1 MAIFNKL
8 ADLPITGGGTVTCKN
23 YGGTDIPSGSGVL
36 LDTTNVQGSNSAPGV
51 VLPTAAGGVAGTL
64 GIAMETI
71 PAGKNGRVMYAG
83 GYPMIADGAITAGNF
98 VQISDTAAK
107 MGRAKLCG
115 AATIQL
121 GQALS
126 TAADGD
132 PVLVLI
138 DKAKNA

>member
-1 MAIFNKL
+1 
-8 ADLPITGGGTVTCKN
+8 
-23 YGGTDIPSGSGVL
+23 
-36 LDTTNVQGSNSAPGV
+36 
-51 VLPTAAGGVAGTL
+51 
-64 GIAMETI
+64 METI
-71 PAGKNGRVMYAG
+71 PAGKTGRVMYIGA
-83 GYPMIADGAITAGNF
+83 YPMIAEGAITAGNF
-98 VQISDTAAK
+98 VQVSDTAAK

-138 DKAKNA
+138 RVAKNS